1 MDYKEFDHI
10 KEKLQNTLDSM
21 RYEHTIGVMY
31 TAGSLAMAYGQ
42 DVRQAMLA
50 GLLHDCAKCISLE
63 EMVQLCDKNNFQ
75 ISEMERGSKN
85 LLHAKAGAVMAEQEY
100 HINDKEILHAIAFHC
115 TGTPNMSTLDK
126 ILYIA
131 DFIEPGREQAKNLDM
146 IRKLSFHDL
155 DACMAQITYDILSYL
170 KSKGYEI
177 DPTTEETYH
186 FYKDC
191 RKEID

>member
-1 MDYKEFDHI
+1 MDYKEFDPI
-10 KEKLQNTLDSM
+10 KVKLSNTLDEM

-42 DVRQAMLA
+42 DIRQAMLA

-63 EMVQLCDKNNFQ
+63 EMVQWCDKYHFQ

-85 LLHAKAGAVMAEQEY
+85 LLHAKAGAVIAEQEY
-100 HINDKEILHAIAFHC
+100 HINDQEILHAIAFHC

-126 ILYIA
+126 IVYIA
-131 DFIEPGREQAKNLDM
+131 DFIEPGRNQAKNLDK
-146 IRKLSFHDL
+146 IRKLAFVDL
-155 DACMAQITYDILSYL
+155 DACMAQITHDILMYL

-177 DPTTEETYH
+177 DPATEETYH
-186 FYKDC
+186 FYK
-191 RKEID
+191 

>member
-10 KEKLQNTLDSM
+10 KEKLQNSLDST
-21 RYEHTIGVMY
+21 RYEHTLGVMY

-42 DVRQAMLA
+42 DIRQAMLA

-63 EMVQLCDKNNFQ
+63 EMVQWCDKYNFQ
-75 ISEMERGSKN
+75 ISERERNSKN
-85 LLHAKAGAVMAEQEY
+85 LLHAKAGAVMAEHEY
-100 HINDKEILHAIAFHC
+100 HINDREILQAITWHC
-115 TGTPNMSTLDK
+115 TGKPDMSTLDK
-126 ILYIA
+126 IVYIA
-131 DFIEPGREQAKNLDM
+131 DFIEPGRKEAKNLEV
-146 IRKLSFHDL
+146 IRKLAFKDL
-155 DACMAQITYDILSYL
+155 DACMAQITYDILNYL

-186 FYKDC
+186 FYKEC